1 MHDLALPLAQ
11 DYLDGEIDVQTAV
24 DELLSALVGYLDP
37 DSQLCIT
44 IQTLAPQ
51 VVAAILDILSNLGVT
66 IGKRK

>member
-24 DELLSALVGYLDP
+24 DELLSVLVGYLDP

-51 VVAAILDILSNLGVT
+51 VVAAILDILSDFGMS

>member
-11 DYLDGEIDVQTAV
+11 DCLDGEIDVQTAV
-24 DELLSALVGYLDP
+24 DELLSVLVGYLDP

-44 IQTLAPQ
+44 IQILAPQ
-51 VVAAILDILSNLGVT
+51 VVTAILDILSNLGMT